1 MKLEITAEARF
12 CRYLFIKIANRG
24 CILGSL
30 SYNERMGN
38 TNRWFGGDTMKSR
51 NTMDL
56 TTGSVTRKLI
66 AFMLPLLASNLLQYF
81 YNAADKAV
89 VGQFAGRIAL
99 AAVGSTNSATTMML
113 NLLVGLSA
121 GASIINANLLGARKQ
136 DELRRSMHTSIV
148 VSGICG
154 LFIGVFGIV
163 ACKPLLRLM
172 SCPDS
177 VIDSAAL
184 YMRIYFCGVPAS
196 MLYNFGAGILRTHG
210 DTKRPMFILAISGLV
225 NVVLN
230 LLFVIV
236 FKMDVDGVAYATII
250 SQYISSA
257 WVLYILFAPKG
268 DYRLR
273 IKELK
278 LHKQEAAAI
287 VKVGLPCGVNGL
299 VFSVSNVIVQSTI
312 NGFGDVVIAGSVAS
326 DSVTGFLYQILA
338 AFYTSCVT
346 YAGQCYGAKK
356 MKRINKLFLS
366 AAGISSSIMV
376 ILAIVASFTPKTLL
390 GIFNSEPDVVA
401 AGAQK
406 MMIMCWSYV
415 LYAVSEVLLGCLR
428 GMRKGTIPTTIN
440 IAGIC
445 MTRVLWILF
454 VFPMNSANILFL
466 YLCYPLSYVISVS
479 AMVIYYT
486 YCYRRETKQMYSV
499 SA

>member
-1 MKLEITAEARF
+1 MKL
-12 CRYLFIKIANRG
+12 
-24 CILGSL
+24 
-30 SYNERMGN
+30 
-38 TNRWFGGDTMKSR
+38 R

-56 TTGSVTRKLI
+56 TTGSVTKKLI

-121 GASIINANLLGARKQ
+121 GASIVNANLLGARKRE
-136 DELRRSMHTSIV
+136 ELRRSMHTAIV
-148 VSGICG
+148 VGGICG
-154 LFIGVFGIV
+154 VFIGLFGIV

-196 MLYNFGAGILRTHG
+196 MLYNFGAGILRTLG

-225 NVVLN
+225 NVLLN
-230 LLFVIV
+230 LVFVIV

-257 WVLYILFAPKG
+257 WVLYILFDPKG
-268 DYRLR
+268 DYCLR
-273 IKELK
+273 INELK
-278 LHKQEAAAI
+278 LHKHEAASI

-326 DSVTGFLYQILA
+326 DSVTGFFYQIIA

-346 YAGQCYGAKK
+346 FAGQCYGAKK
-356 MKRINKLFLS
+356 MKRINKLLLS
-366 AAGISSSIMV
+366 ASGIASSIML
-376 ILAIVASFTPKTLL
+376 ILAVTASLTPQTLL
-390 GIFNSEPDVVA
+390 GIFNSEPDVISS
-401 AGAQK
+401 GGQK
-406 MMIMCWSYV
+406 LMIMCWSYV
-415 LYAVSEVLLGCLR
+415 LYSVSEVLLGCLR
-428 GMRKGTIPTTIN
+428 GMRKGAIPTTIN

-445 MTRVLWILF
+445 MTRVIWILF
-454 VFPMNSANILFL
+454 VFPMNSSNILFL

-479 AMVIYYT
+479 AMAVYYIY
-486 YCYRRETKQMYSV
+486 CNRQEMKKMS
-499 SA
+499 SASA